1 MKKNNLAIIPARS
14 GSKGLKDKN
23 IKELNGK
30 PLLAYAILAAQESEL
45 FDAIHVSTDSVE
57 YADIAKKWG
66 ADIPFLRNQ
75 ETSVDNATTWDAV
88 KYVLSEYSKRGQTF
102 DTVTVLQPTSPLR
115 TAYDIK
121 NAFHFFEEKKANMI
135 SSVCEMDHSPLWS
148 NTLPEDL
155 SMTEFEDEQLTYL
168 PRQALPTY
176 YRENGAIYILK
187 VAHLLNAKNIYKDK
201 CFAYIM
207 KPLHSIDID
216 CELDFWI
223 AETIMKH
230 TKN

>member
-1 MKKNNLAIIPARS
+1 
-14 GSKGLKDKN
+14 
-23 IKELNGK
+23 
-30 PLLAYAILAAQESEL
+30 
-45 FDAIHVSTDSVE
+45 
-57 YADIAKKWG
+57 
-66 ADIPFLRNQ
+66 
-75 ETSVDNATTWDAV
+75 
-88 KYVLSEYSKRGQTF
+88 
-102 DTVTVLQPTSPLR
+102 
-115 TAYDIK
+115 
-121 NAFHFFEEKKANMI
+121 MI
-135 SSVCEMDHSPLWS
+135 SSVCKMDHSPLWS

-168 PRQALPTY
+168 PRQALPIY

-187 VAHLLNAKNIYKDK
+187 VAHLLSATNIYKDK

-207 KPLHSIDID
+207 DQLHSVDID

>member
-1 MKKNNLAIIPARS
+1 MNKNNLAIIPARS

-30 PLLAYAILAAQESEL
+30 PLLVYAILAAQKTKL
-45 FDAIHVSTDSVE
+45 FDTIHVSTDSVE
-57 YADIAKKWG
+57 YAEIAKKWG
-66 ADIPFLRNQ
+66 ADEPFLRSA
-75 ETSVDNATTWDAV
+75 EFAADDATTWDAV

-115 TAYDIK
+115 TQYDIK
-121 NAFHFFEEKKANMI
+121 RAFQFFEDKKANMI

-148 NTLPEDL
+148 NTLPENL
-155 SMTEFEDEQLTYL
+155 SMEEFEDEQLAYL

-176 YRENGAIYILK
+176 YRENDAIYILK
-187 VAHLLNAKNIYKDK
+187 VNHLLNAHNIYKDK

-207 KPLHSIDID
+207 DPLHSVDID

-223 AETIMKH
+223 AETILKH
-230 TKN
+230 LKN

>member
-1 MKKNNLAIIPARS
+1 MNTKNLAIIPARS

-30 PLLAYAILAAQESEL
+30 PLIAHAILEAQKTNI
-45 FDAIHVSTDSVE
+45 FDVIHVSTDSVK
-57 YADIAKKWG
+57 YAEIAKKWG
-66 ADIPFLRNQ
+66 ADEPFLRSA
-75 ETSVDNATTWDAV
+75 EFAVDNATTWDAV
-88 KYVLSEYSKRGQTF
+88 KYVLSEYSKIGQTF

-121 NAFHFFEEKKANMI
+121 NAFQFFEDKKANMI

-155 SMTEFEDEQLTYL
+155 SMAEFEDEQLAYL
-168 PRQALPTY
+168 PRQMLPTY

-187 VAHLLNAKNIYKDK
+187 VAHLLSVTNIYKDK

-207 KPLHSIDID
+207 DTLHSVDID

-223 AETIMKH
+223 AETILKHMK
-230 TKN
+230 N

>member
-1 MKKNNLAIIPARS
+1 MGKRIAIIPARS
-14 GSKGLKDKN
+14 GSKGLKNKN

-30 PLLAYAILAAQESEL
+30 PLLVYAILAAQKTKL
-45 FDAIHVSTDSVE
+45 FDTIHVSTDSVE
-57 YADIAKKWG
+57 YAEIAKKWG
-66 ADIPFLRNQ
+66 ADEPFLRSA
-75 ETSVDNATTWDAV
+75 EFAADDATTWDAV
-88 KYVLSEYSKRGQTF
+88 KYVLSEYSKRGQSF

-115 TAYDIK
+115 TARDIK
-121 NAFHFFEEKKANMI
+121 NAFQFFEDKKANMI
-135 SSVCEMDHSPLWS
+135 SSVCKMDHSPLWS

-187 VAHLLNAKNIYKDK
+187 VAHLLSATNIYKDK

-207 KPLHSIDID
+207 DQLHSVDID

>member
-1 MKKNNLAIIPARS
+1 MNKNNLAIIPARS

-30 PLLAYAILAAQESEL
+30 PLIAYAILEAQKTNI
-45 FDAIHVSTDSVE
+45 FDAIHVSTDSE
-57 YADIAKKWG
+57 KYAEIAKKWG
-66 ADIPFLRNQ
+66 ADEPFLRSA
-75 ETSVDNATTWDAV
+75 EFAADDATTWDAV
-88 KYVLSEYSKRGQTF
+88 KYVLSEYSKRGQSF

-115 TAYDIK
+115 TAHDIK
-121 NAFHFFEEKKANMI
+121 NAFQFFEDKKANMI
-135 SSVCEMDHSPLWS
+135 SSVCKMDHSPLWS

-168 PRQALPTY
+168 PRQALPIY

-187 VAHLLNAKNIYKDK
+187 VAHLLSATNIYKDK

-207 KPLHSIDID
+207 DQLHSVDID

-230 TKN
+230 TRN